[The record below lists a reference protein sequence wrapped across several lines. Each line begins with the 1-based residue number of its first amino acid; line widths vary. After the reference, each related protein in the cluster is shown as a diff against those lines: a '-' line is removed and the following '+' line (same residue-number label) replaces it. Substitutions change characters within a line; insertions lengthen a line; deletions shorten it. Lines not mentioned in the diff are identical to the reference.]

1 MAYPGG
7 QDSQNP
13 WKNMVREQEQSRVV
27 GGPSIRNAPF
37 TAKAVPSESRRTQKR
52 VDFKFVQ
59 VVDSPSA
66 TSDLILV

>member
-1 MAYPGG
+1 
-7 QDSQNP
+7 
-13 WKNMVREQEQSRVV
+13 MVREQEQSRVV